1 MVTAIRKF
9 FKVIIFPILKAT
21 LPGSKDKWVRV
32 DKQNNLDIR

>member
-9 FKVIIFPILKAT
+9 FKVIIFSFLKIT
-21 LPGSKDKWVRV
+21 LPGSKDKWVMV

>member
-9 FKVIIFPILKAT
+9 FKVIIFSFLKIA
-21 LPGSKDKWVRV
+21 LPGSKDKWVKV